1 MICDNENCLK
11 VFVAERYSEILWSK
25 GVCTE
30 QQQPEESPPWS
41 PDTAVVVDDSSG
53 TDEMMKLV
61 NLQRLAADLQVDGV
75 WIN

>member
-11 VFVAERYSEILWSK
+11 VFVAEMLQWDSVIEGCLLRAAAARGIPP
-25 GVCTE
+25 V
-30 QQQPEESPPWS
+30 ESRH
-41 PDTAVVVDDSSG
+41 DDSSG

-61 NLQRLAADLQVDGV
+61 NLQRLAADLEADGV

>member
-1 MICDNENCLK
+1 MRIVWKSLLLR
-11 VFVAERYSEILWSK
+11 RYSEILWSK

-61 NLQRLAADLQVDGV
+61 NLQRLAADMEADGV

>member
-1 MICDNENCLK
+1 MRIVWKSLLLR
-11 VFVAERYSEILWSK
+11 RYSEILLSK

-61 NLQRLAADLQVDGV
+61 NLQRLAADLEADGV

>member
-1 MICDNENCLK
+1 MRIVWKSLLLRC
-11 VFVAERYSEILWSK
+11 YSEILWSR

-41 PDTAVVVDDSSG
+41 PDTAVVDDSSG

-61 NLQRLAADLQVDGV
+61 NLQRLAADMEADGV